1 MNLDVDGPRLT
12 IVTPLVESPTEAI
25 WRGHRRAPAASR
37 LPRRRPRLP
46 RRRRWEGVRAQGV
59 AVPGVTSPSS
69 APRGSSPAEY
79 ATMGL
84 EARQEARHR
93 AGRVDSRWSPSVSP
107 EARGC
112 WRLRD
117 KCVQKVH
124 TSHELS
130 WPWIRQASD
139 DAAAACLPS
148 LLTVGHVGLLPVLEQ
163 LLQQSPSTKIAHL
176 CHPCVRHV
184 SKLPHEGGFCGYRN
198 VQTLVSYLIATRSP
212 GSEHFGNRLPTVL
225 EIQDLIEQAWDKGY
239 NPRGRLET
247 GGIKQTRKF
256 IGTPEAQALFNSL
269 DIPCSVQAFRPT
281 SGVKVTQI
289 LLETLEDYFNRGWEG
304 ANSTKVRSTKLPPV
318 FLQHQGHSVTVI
330 GIERQK
336 DNQVFLVV
344 FDPSHGESGSM
355 KRLIAGDVGEHTPK
369 TSKLLKPYQRGI
381 KYLGRHDEFEMLR

>member
-1 MNLDVDGPRLT
+1 MASTQQTQTTKEPVPASAPASQPSADQPHPMEPMTTDGESMRLRGGG
-12 IVTPLVESPTEAI
+12 EGEAI
-25 WRGHRRAPAASR
+25 CCGLLGTFHLGKFAHEQRMPAWLVR
-37 LPRRRPRLP
+37 LLET
-46 RRRRWEGVRAQGV
+46 EGQVC
-59 AVPGVTSPSS
+59 T
-69 APRGSSPAEY
+69 E
-79 ATMGL
+79 
-84 EARQEARHR
+84 
-93 AGRVDSRWSPSVSP
+93 
-107 EARGC
+107 
-112 WRLRD
+112 
-117 KCVQKVH
+117 
-124 TSHELS
+124 
-130 WPWIRQASD
+130 
-139 DAAAACLPS
+139 
-148 LLTVGHVGLLPVLEQ
+148 GLLPVLEQ

-381 KYLGRHDEFEMLR
+381 KYLGRHDEFEMLRLGEGQQTRRIGL